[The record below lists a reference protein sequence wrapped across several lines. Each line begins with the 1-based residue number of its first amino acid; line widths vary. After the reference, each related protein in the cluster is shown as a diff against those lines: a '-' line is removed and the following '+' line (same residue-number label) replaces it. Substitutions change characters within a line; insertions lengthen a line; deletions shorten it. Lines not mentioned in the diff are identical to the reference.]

1 MSPTVVILL
10 LTAALTLVAL
20 LVILWAVVRRTTA
33 VAADLSALQ
42 ERIAPDLER
51 LQRDADIAARELEQ
65 VSASLER
72 LQQDRSARRGEAP
85 GKPRVTP
92 DDR

>member
-10 LTAALTLVAL
+10 LTAALTLAAL
-20 LVILWAVVRRTTA
+20 IVILWTVVRRTTA

-42 ERIAPDLER
+42 ERITPDLER

-72 LQQDRSARRGEAP
+72 LQQDRAARRGTAP
-85 GKPRVTP
+85 GPP
-92 DDR
+92 A